1 MELGT
6 LGVYL
11 LIYIGTCFYT
21 TAAYFHLK
29 LRKWTFLTAYI
40 IALSCVVM
48 EYQFSLRG
56 NYYASRILQINPLQ
70 ILIVTTCFCFINV
83 MILNFF
89 ILKYPIKPWREFL
102 SLGLIIAAIVV
113 SNL

>member
-1 MELGT
+1 MQLGT

-11 LIYIGTCFYT
+11 LIYIGTVFYT
-21 TAAYFHLK
+21 IAAYFHLK
-29 LRKWTFLTAYI
+29 LKNWTFIIAYA
-40 IALSCVVM
+40 IALSCVIM

-56 NYYASRILQINPLQ
+56 NYYASHILNINPVQ

-89 ILKYPIKPWREFL
+89 VLKYPIKLWREFL
-102 SLGLIIAAIVV
+102 SLLLIIAAIIV